1 MKVHKLRARLAS
13 AKAALRL
20 HLLSGTRAGRT
31 RVLFLVLITLLLMA
45 VSPPLPAPKII
56 HGWVLTD
63 QPTPKLE
70 KILV

>member
-13 AKAALRL
+13 AKATLRL

-45 VSPPLPAPKII
+45 VSPPFAGSEDYSRLGS
-56 HGWVLTD
+56 HG
-63 QPTPKLE
+63 PTHAKA
-70 KILV
+70 